1 MSEDFFEGYKPLFE
15 LGLFDEDPAIRIVG
29 EFEICP
35 TSLAALVTAL
45 FETVMKTVPDENQI
59 EYEEKFNHALK
70 ILMQERFQ
78 YDVVMKF
85 PDDNDDED

>member
-15 LGLFDEDPAIRIVG
+15 LGLFGEDPAIKVVD

-45 FETVMKTVPDENQI
+45 FETVMKSVPDENQI

-78 YDVVMKF
+78 YDVVIKY
-85 PDDNDDED
+85 PDDDEE

>member
-1 MSEDFFEGYKPLFE
+1 MSEDFFEDYKPLFE
-15 LGLFDEDPAIRIVG
+15 LGLVDQDPAIRIVG
-29 EFEICP
+29 DFEICP

-59 EYEEKFNHALK
+59 EYEEKFNYALS
-70 ILMQERFQ
+70 ILMQERFK

-85 PDDNDDED
+85 PDDEE

>member
-1 MSEDFFEGYKPLFE
+1 MTDNFFEGYKPLFE
-15 LGLFDEDPAIRIVG
+15 LGLFGEDPAIKIVD

-78 YDVVMKF
+78 YDVVVKY
-85 PDDNDDED
+85 PDDDKD